1 MLILGEEWSEE
12 RQNLHK
18 NKISPQPPNR
28 YRYKYRNMQKSN
40 KKMLKILLPVIIK
53 QNKELSQDKKKV
65 SPYYDDK
72 MTVHNHMI

>member
-1 MLILGEEWSEE
+1 
-12 RQNLHK
+12 
-18 NKISPQPPNR
+18 
-28 YRYKYRNMQKSN
+28 MQKSN